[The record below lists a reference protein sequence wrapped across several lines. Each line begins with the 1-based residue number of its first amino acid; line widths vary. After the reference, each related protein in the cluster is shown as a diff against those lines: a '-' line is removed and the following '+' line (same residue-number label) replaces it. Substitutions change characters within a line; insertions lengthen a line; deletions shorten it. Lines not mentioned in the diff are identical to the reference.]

1 MNTRWNA
8 EAAAAMARR
17 TRLNVPET
25 IPQGRPG
32 AILPYRVVYVGDGGD
47 FAWGMLV
54 GALTLA
60 AGYYLPQLITTI
72 WRSF

>member
-17 TRLNVPET
+17 ARLNVPET
-25 IPQGRPG
+25 IPQGSPG
-32 AILPYRVVYVGDGGD
+32 AGLPCRVVYVGGEGD

-72 WRSF
+72 WRSL